1 MDVKSWMRQLP
12 MIEARIRA
20 REAQIQKY
28 RDMATRATSSM
39 EATRVSGTGS
49 RSRVESAVVRICD
62 LERDVMGDMDE
73 LRRYRRD
80 VMAVIQRV
88 PDVRHR
94 DILEMH
100 YITGWSLQRIA
111 DEMHYQVRWVQILHG
126 QALNE
131 AMAALRDMPETV
143 RFYSLEI
150 GD

>member
-1 MDVKSWMRQLP
+1 MDVKSWMQQLP
-12 MIEARIRA
+12 MIEVRIRA

-39 EATRVSGTGS
+39 EATHVSGTGS
-49 RSRVESAVVRICD
+49 RVETAVVRICD
-62 LERDVMGDMDE
+62 LEQDVKSDLEE

-88 PDVRHR
+88 SDVRHR

-131 AMAALRDMPETV
+131 ARAVLRAMPETV